1 MKFSLVLPLVAV
13 ALVTIGCG
21 SKDASSA
28 GDSSTAPKGGKFK
41 VALITPGPVSDS
53 GWNSMAY
60 DGLKAIETELHA
72 EVKNQEAQGAQ
83 INEAMRTYAQDGY
96 NLIIGHGFEF
106 NAPALEVAKDFPKV
120 TFVTSSGA
128 GTAVNVGAFRF
139 YLEQGFYLAGM
150 MAASMTKTG
159 TIAMI
164 GGDDVPAIRSTFK
177 AFRAG
182 AKAVKP
188 NINVIETFTGDG
200 KDVAAAK
207 QAALSAI
214 GRGADFLI
222 HQANNGA
229 QGVFNAAKEKGVYA
243 FGANLDQNSNDS
255 GVVLASAIIIARPA
269 FVDLAK
275 QVQAGTYKGD
285 INLVGMQQGAIDFVV
300 NPALSSKIPPDVMKA
315 IDAAKAD
322 IKSGKL
328 VIPKDEF

>member
-1 MKFSLVLPLVAV
+1 MKSSLVLPLIVA
-13 ALVTIGCG
+13 ALLAIGCG
-21 SKDASSA
+21 SKDAAS
-28 GDSSTAPKGGKFK
+28 GDNSNAPKGGKFK

-72 EVKNQEAQGAQ
+72 EVKNQEASGAQ

-96 NLIIGHGFEF
+96 SLIIGHGFEF
-106 NAPALEVAKDFPKV
+106 NAPAMEVAKDFPKV

-229 QGVFNAAKEKGVYA
+229 QGVFNAAQEKGVYA
-243 FGANLDQNSNDS
+243 FGANLDQNSNES

-300 NPALSSKIPPDVMKA
+300 NPALASKIPPDVMKA
-315 IDAAKAD
+315 IETAKAD